1 MAKPCEYY
9 AKNLNTN
16 LIPLA
21 LYVHLPWCERK
32 CPYCDFNSHEQFESH
47 LEDGYIDA
55 LLTDLRQQRLEAPSR
70 PLFSVFLG
78 GGTPS
83 LFSGPSIAR
92 LLKGIDQL
100 WGIGSGVEITM
111 EANPGSAEAKR
122 FAAYRSAG
130 VNRLS
135 LGIQSFA
142 DPQLVALGRVHDK
155 AQAMQAIHLAKSHFD
170 RFNLDIMHG
179 LPNQTVEAA
188 LEDLDRAIDASRG
201 HVSWYQLTIE
211 PNTTFWSRPPTLPHD
226 DILTDIQDAGEARFN
241 ASGLTQY
248 EVSAWAGPQQRS
260 QHNLNYWTFGDY
272 IGIGAGAHG
281 KITGDDGS
289 VVRTRRSRSP
299 RDYLAGVTEGVK
311 PHYQELPNS
320 ELPIE
325 FMLNALRL
333 KEGVP
338 ASLFKAHTG
347 LELAVVKPHI
357 DQLVARGLMSD
368 DREVIATTTH
378 GFRFLNDVVA
388 SFMDDPEEVL
398 GAQLLKE

>member
-1 MAKPCEYY
+1 MAKPYEYC
-9 AKNLNTN
+9 ATNLNTN

-32 CPYCDFNSHEQFESH
+32 CPYCDFNSHENFDSQ

-55 LLTDLRQQRLEAPSR
+55 LLTDLHQQRSEAPSR

-92 LLKGIDQL
+92 LLNGIDQL
-100 WGIGSGVEITM
+100 WGIGVDVEITM

-122 FAAYRSAG
+122 FAEYRSAG

-142 DPQLVALGRVHDK
+142 DPQLVALGRVHDSV
-155 AQAMQAIHLAKSHFD
+155 QAMQAIHLAKSHFN

-179 LPNQTVEAA
+179 LPDQSVGAA
-188 LEDLDRAIDASRG
+188 LEDLDRAIDASHG

-248 EVSAWAGPQQRS
+248 EVSAWAAPKQRS

-281 KITGDDGS
+281 KITKSDGT
-289 VVRTRRSRSP
+289 VIRTRRSRSP
-299 RDYLAGVTEGVK
+299 RDYLAGITEGIR
-311 PHYQELPNS
+311 PHQQELPKT
-320 ELPIE
+320 ELPVE

-347 LELAVVKPHI
+347 LELAVVKPQI
-357 DQLVARGLMSD
+357 DRLVARGLMPANN
-368 DREVIATTTH
+368 ENITTTTQ
-378 GFRFLNDVVA
+378 GYRFLNDVVA
-388 SFMDDPEEVL
+388 SFMDDPEELL
-398 GAQLLKE
+398 GAELLKE

>member
-1 MAKPCEYY
+1 
-9 AKNLNTN
+9 
-16 LIPLA
+16 
-21 LYVHLPWCERK
+21 
-32 CPYCDFNSHEQFESH
+32 
-47 LEDGYIDA
+47 
-55 LLTDLRQQRLEAPSR
+55 
-70 PLFSVFLG
+70 
-78 GGTPS
+78 
-83 LFSGPSIAR
+83 
-92 LLKGIDQL
+92 
-100 WGIGSGVEITM
+100 M

-142 DPQLVALGRVHDK
+142 DPQLAALGRVHDK
-155 AQAMQAIHLAKSHFD
+155 AQAIQAIHLAKSHFN

-179 LPNQTVEAA
+179 LPNQTVGAA

-201 HVSWYQLTIE
+201 HISWYQLTIE

-357 DQLVARGLMSD
+357 DQLVARGLMSA